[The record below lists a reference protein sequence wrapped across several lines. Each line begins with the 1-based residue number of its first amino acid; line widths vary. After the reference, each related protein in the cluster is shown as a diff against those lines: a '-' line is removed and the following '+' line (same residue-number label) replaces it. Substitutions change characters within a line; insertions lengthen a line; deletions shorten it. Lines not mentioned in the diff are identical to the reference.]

1 MFFYFSLFYF
11 TEYIARHGRMSEA
24 IARRKFW
31 QIVDAVDYCHQR
43 HIVHRDLKVI
53 KTI

>member
-1 MFFYFSLFYF
+1 
-11 TEYIARHGRMSEA
+11 MSEA

-53 KTI
+53 D